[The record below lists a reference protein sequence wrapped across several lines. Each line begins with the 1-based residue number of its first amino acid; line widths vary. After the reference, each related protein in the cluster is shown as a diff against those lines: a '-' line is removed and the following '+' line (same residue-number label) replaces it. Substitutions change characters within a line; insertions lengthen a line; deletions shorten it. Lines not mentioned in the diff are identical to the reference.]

1 MTLTEI
7 EMVSRAVGV
16 LDAISM
22 CGTMQIT
29 AGLAALAGQTAEEL
43 GCRVQR
49 EIGEKYDEN

>member
-29 AGLAALAGQTAEEL
+29 GGLAALAGRTAEEL
-43 GCRVQR
+43 GCMVQMK
-49 EIGEKYDEN
+49 IGEKLDEN